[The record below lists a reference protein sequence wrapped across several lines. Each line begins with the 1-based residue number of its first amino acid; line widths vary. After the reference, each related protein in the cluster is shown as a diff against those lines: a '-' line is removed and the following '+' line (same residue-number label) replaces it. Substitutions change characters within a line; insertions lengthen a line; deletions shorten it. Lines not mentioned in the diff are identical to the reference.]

1 MSVTIQKL
9 SIHWQELE
17 QLVIK
22 YVDVCTPKSYSP
34 NVDKQI
40 AFLSRKAKDRRTF
53 EN

>member
-9 SIHWQELE
+9 SIHCQELE

-22 YVDVCTPKSYSP
+22 YVDVCTPKSYSS

-40 AFLSRKAKDRRTF
+40 AFLSRTAKDRRTF